1 MKSFAR
7 HALLGTAIAMSAL
20 FSGTAQADATG
31 LWKGYGTW
39 SYDGAS
45 VPCILTIRFEEN
57 ANELRRHKGQLA
69 CDLVTMYSDPL
80 LWQKE
85 GAGLKLEGEAAGSWN
100 DQGFETHELA
110 GENVKV
116 VSTLNSTTG
125 EYREI
130 WSRLSDGAEIYDVR
144 ASLKRSK

>member
-1 MKSFAR
+1 MFSSAR
-7 HALLGTAIAMSAL
+7 HTLIGTAIALSAL
-20 FSGTAQADATG
+20 FSSAAHADATG

-80 LWQKE
+80 LWEKK
-85 GAGLKLEGEAAGSWN
+85 GSSLSLEGEAAGSWN

-116 VSTLNSTTG
+116 VSTLNSVTG

-130 WSRLSDGAEIYDVR
+130 WSRVSDGLEIYDVR
-144 ASLKRSK
+144 ADLKRSK